1 MIIYRYN
8 DILYIILVY
17 HININIY
24 IYRDVWIIYIYIH
37 IHINTSNQR
46 CTHSVSF
53 GLQNLHRLRQSF
65 LQALTNGDYEKPG
78 NYEVLIINNG
88 DLWVSN
94 YNNL

>member
-1 MIIYRYN
+1 MDY
-8 DILYIILVY
+8 
-17 HININIY
+17 IY
-24 IYRDVWIIYIYIH
+24 IWIIYIYMYGSYIYIFTTYIYIY

-94 YNNL
+94 YNNF